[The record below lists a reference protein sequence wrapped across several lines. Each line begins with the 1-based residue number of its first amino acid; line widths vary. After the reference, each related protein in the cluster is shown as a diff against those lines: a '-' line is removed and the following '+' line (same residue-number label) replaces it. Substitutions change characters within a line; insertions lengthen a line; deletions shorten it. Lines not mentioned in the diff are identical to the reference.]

1 MDRLRKAGCG
11 RECVH
16 ERVIGG
22 EEGGREC
29 LGGHIEALAP
39 VKSMEALLP
48 GYPVGVERPAE
59 VKEQR
64 IDCRG
69 HQKPIAEVD

>member
-1 MDRLRKAGCG
+1 
-11 RECVH
+11 
-16 ERVIGG
+16 
-22 EEGGREC
+22 
-29 LGGHIEALAP
+29 
-39 VKSMEALLP
+39 MEALLP

>member
-11 RECVH
+11 GSASD

-48 GYPVGVERPAE
+48 GHPVGVERPAE
-59 VKEQR
+59 VEEQR

-69 HQKPIAEVD
+69 HQKPIAEAD